1 MRITEHSIEDFA
13 IKLLEHLGYEYIY
26 APNIAPEFP
35 SDGGVAAAGG
45 RGGIFPSSGGVP
57 AAGGRG
63 GIFPSSGGVPAA
75 GGRGGIF
82 PSSGGVPA
90 AGGRGGQDQ
99 RTSYE
104 EILLTHRLAEAV
116 RRINP
121 TVPPAAQEEA
131 IKEIQRIH
139 SPELLTN
146 NESFH
151 RLLTEG
157 IKVSYQKDGQQRGD
171 LVWLIDFNT
180 PENND
185 FIVANQFTVVE
196 DGVNKRPDVIL
207 FVNGIPLVVIELK
220 NAADENA
227 TIKSAFRQIE
237 TYKAV
242 IPSLFT
248 YNAFTIISDGLEAR
262 AGTLSSGM
270 SRFMAWKSADGKEE
284 ASHLVSQMETLING
298 MLNKETL
305 LDLVRHFIV
314 FEKSKKEDSK
324 TGVTTISTVKKLAAY
339 HQYYAVNRAVESAM
353 RATGYSP
360 SLKGWHQPAADDGVV
375 NSPSLKGWHQPAADD
390 GVVNSP
396 SLKGW
401 HQPAAD
407 DGVVNSPSLKGWHQ
421 PAADDG
427 VVNSPSLKGWHQP
440 AADDGVVNSPSLK
453 GWHQP
458 AADDGV
464 VNSPSLKGW
473 HQPAADDGVVN
484 SPSLKGWHQPAAD
497 DGVVNSPSLKGWHR
511 PEGDDGVVKRTS
523 KNYFSLPYNPKL
535 KDRARE
541 LRKAGNLPEVLFWN
555 EVKNKQ
561 FKGYDFDRQKII
573 GNYIVDFYC
582 SNCQVV
588 IEIDGSSHDDK
599 VEYDAERDAFLESL
613 GLTVIHIPVND
624 IMKQISSVM
633 NMLHEHPALAGTKE
647 SPHPPAVGTPP
658 EEGDFVQESPESY
671 GVAGVKSQP
680 KGDRKGGVVWHTQGS
695 GKSLSMVFFTGK
707 IVLAL
712 NNPTVVVITDR
723 NDLDDQ
729 LFDTFASSTQ
739 LLRQE
744 PKQIENRNDLKE
756 KLKVASGGV
765 IFTTI
770 QKFSPEEGNVY
781 ETLSERENIVV
792 IADEAHRTQYG
803 FKAKTVDEKD
813 EQGNVIGKKTVYGFA
828 KYMRDALPNA
838 TYIGFTGTP
847 IESTDVNT
855 PAVFGN
861 YIDVYDIAQAV
872 EDGATVRIYYES
884 RLAKVNLSEEGKK
897 LVEEL
902 DDELDGEELTET
914 QKAKAKW
921 TQLEALIGSE
931 NRIKNVANDIIQ
943 HFGQRQEVFEGK
955 GMIVAMSRRIA
966 ADLYGE
972 IIKLK
977 PEWHSA
983 DLDKGVI
990 KVVMT
995 AASSDGEKIAKH
1007 HTTKQQ
1013 RRMLADRMKD
1023 PDDELKLVIV
1033 RDMWLTGFDAPSMH
1047 TLYIDKPM
1055 KGHNLMQAIARVN
1068 RVYKDK
1074 PGGLVVDYL
1083 GIASDLKK
1091 ALSFYSDA
1099 GGKGD
1104 PTIAQAQ
1111 AVELMLEKLEVVSQ
1125 MYSEFPSVGGVS
1137 ATGGRGGFP
1146 YEDYFQAETGQKLS
1160 MILAAE
1166 EHILGLEDGKKRYIN
1181 EVTALSKAFAI
1192 AVPHEQAMD
1201 VKDEVS
1207 FFQAVKAR
1215 LAKFDGTGSGR
1226 TDEEIETTIRQVI
1239 DQALVSEQVIDVFDA
1254 AGIKKPDIS
1263 ILSEDFLMELKGME
1277 HKNVALEV
1285 LKKLLNDEI
1294 IARSKK
1300 NLVKSKSLK
1309 EMLENSIKK
1318 YHNKILTAAE
1328 VMDELIKLS
1337 KEIVNM
1343 DSEAKKL
1350 GLSDFEYAFYTAV
1363 ANNDSAK
1370 QLMQQDKLRE
1380 LAVILTER
1388 VKQNASIDWTIKESV
1403 RAKLKVIIKR
1413 TLRQYG
1419 YPPDMQKLATETV
1432 LKQAEMIA
1440 NELSN

>member
-1 MRITEHSIEDFA
+1 M
-13 IKLLEHLGYEYIY
+13 
-26 APNIAPEFP
+26 
-35 SDGGVAAAGG
+35 
-45 RGGIFPSSGGVP
+45 
-57 AAGGRG
+57 
-63 GIFPSSGGVPAA
+63 
-75 GGRGGIF
+75 
-82 PSSGGVPA
+82 
-90 AGGRGGQDQ
+90 
-99 RTSYE
+99 
-104 EILLTHRLAEAV
+104 AEAV

-121 TVPPAAQEEA
+121 TVPAAAQEEA

-157 IKVSYQKDGQQRGD
+157 IKVSYQKDLPASAGQAGGREERGD

-207 FVNGIPLVVIELK
+207 FVNGIPLVVLELK
-220 NAADENA
+220 NAADENT

-237 TYKAV
+237 TYKAI

-248 YNAFTIISDGLEAR
+248 YNAFTIISDGLEAK
-262 AGTLSSGM
+262 AGTISSGL

-284 ASHLVSQMETLING
+284 ASHLVSQIETLITG

-314 FEKSKKEDSK
+314 FEKSKKEDAK

-353 RATGYSP
+353 RATGYTVEKETP
-360 SLKGWHQPAADDGVV
+360 
-375 NSPSLKGWHQPAADD
+375 
-390 GVVNSP
+390 
-396 SLKGW
+396 
-401 HQPAAD
+401 
-407 DGVVNSPSLKGWHQ
+407 
-421 PAADDG
+421 
-427 VVNSPSLKGWHQP
+427 
-440 AADDGVVNSPSLK
+440 
-453 GWHQP
+453 
-458 AADDGV
+458 
-464 VNSPSLKGW
+464 
-473 HQPAADDGVVN
+473 
-484 SPSLKGWHQPAAD
+484 
-497 DGVVNSPSLKGWHR
+497 
-511 PEGDDGVVKRTS
+511 TS
-523 KNYFSLPYNPKL
+523 
-535 KDRARE
+535 
-541 LRKAGNLPEVLFWN
+541 
-555 EVKNKQ
+555 
-561 FKGYDFDRQKII
+561 
-573 GNYIVDFYC
+573 
-582 SNCQVV
+582 
-588 IEIDGSSHDDK
+588 
-599 VEYDAERDAFLESL
+599 
-613 GLTVIHIPVND
+613 
-624 IMKQISSVM
+624 MVM
-633 NMLHEHPALAGTKE
+633 
-647 SPHPPAVGTPP
+647 
-658 EEGDFVQESPESY
+658 ESPESY

-712 NNPTVVVITDR
+712 DNPTVVVITDR

-813 EQGNVIGKKTVYGFA
+813 EHGNVIGKKTVYGFA

-847 IESTDVNT
+847 IENTDVNT

-902 DDELDGEELTET
+902 DEELDGEELTET

-931 NRIKNVANDIIQ
+931 NRVKNVANDIIQ
-943 HFGQRQEVFEGK
+943 HFSQRQEVFEGK

-966 ADLYGE
+966 ADLYEE

-977 PEWHSA
+977 PEWHSD

-990 KVVMT
+990 KVVMISS
-995 AASSDGEKIAKH
+995 SSDGPKIAKH

-1013 RRMLADRMKD
+1013 RRILADRMKD

-1074 PGGLVVDYL
+1074 PGGLIVDYL

-1104 PTIAQAQ
+1104 PTILQEQ
-1111 AVELMLEKLEVVSQ
+1111 AVQLMLEKLEVVSN
-1125 MYSEFPSVGGVS
+1125 MYH
-1137 ATGGRGGFP
+1137 GFN
-1146 YEDYFQAETGQKLS
+1146 YEDYFEAETSKKLS

-1181 EVTALSKAFAI
+1181 EVSALSKAFAI
-1192 AVPHEQAMD
+1192 AIPHDQAMD
-1201 VKDEVS
+1201 AKDEIS

-1215 LAKFDGTGSGR
+1215 LAKFDSTGSGK

-1239 DQALVSEQVIDVFDA
+1239 DKALVTEKVIDVFDA
-1254 AGIKKPDIS
+1254 AGLKKPDIS
-1263 ILSEDFLMELKGME
+1263 ILSQEFLLELKGME

-1294 IARSKK
+1294 KSRAKK
-1300 NLVKSKSLK
+1300 NLVKSKSLM
-1309 EMLENSIKK
+1309 EMLENAIKK

-1328 VMDELIKLS
+1328 VIEELINLS
-1337 KEIVNM
+1337 KDIVEM
-1343 DSEAKKL
+1343 DSEAKAM

-1363 ANNDSAK
+1363 ASNDSARE
-1370 QLMQQDKLRE
+1370 LMQKEKLRG
-1380 LAVILTER
+1380 LAVVLTETI
-1388 VKQNASIDWTIKESV
+1388 KQNASIDWTIKESV
-1403 RAKLKVIIKR
+1403 KAKLKVAVKR
-1413 TLRQYG
+1413 LLRKYG
-1419 YPPDMQKLATETV
+1419 YPPDMQMLATETV

-1440 NELSN
+1440 NELTNK

>member
-1 MRITEHSIEDFA
+1 MTNITENTIEYLA
-13 IKLLEHLGYEYIY
+13 IKLLERLGYEYIY
-26 APNIAPEFP
+26 APNIAHDGENPER
-35 SDGGVAAAGG
+35 S
-45 RGGIFPSSGGVP
+45 
-57 AAGGRG
+57 
-63 GIFPSSGGVPAA
+63 
-75 GGRGGIF
+75 
-82 PSSGGVPA
+82 
-90 AGGRGGQDQ
+90 
-99 RTSYE
+99 SYE
-104 EILLTHRLAEAV
+104 DVLLPGRMAEGIS
-116 RRINP
+116 RINP
-121 TVPPAAQEEA
+121 DVPQAAQEEA

-157 IKVSYQKDGQQRGD
+157 IKVSYRKDGQQRGD

-185 FIVANQFTVVE
+185 FVVANQFTVVE
-196 DGVNKRPDVIL
+196 NGVNKRPDVIL

-237 TYKAV
+237 TYKAT

-248 YNAFTIISDGLEAR
+248 YNAFCVISDGLEAK

-284 ASHLVSQMETLING
+284 ASHLVSRMETLITG

-305 LDLVRHFIV
+305 LDLIRHFIV
-314 FEKSKKEDSK
+314 FEKSKKEDAK
-324 TGVTTISTVKKLAAY
+324 TGVSTITTVKKLAAY
-339 HQYYAVNRAVESAM
+339 HQFYAVNRAVESAL
-353 RATGYSP
+353 RATGYTV
-360 SLKGWHQPAADDGVV
+360 KMETPA
-375 NSPSLKGWHQPAADD
+375 
-390 GVVNSP
+390 
-396 SLKGW
+396 
-401 HQPAAD
+401 
-407 DGVVNSPSLKGWHQ
+407 
-421 PAADDG
+421 
-427 VVNSPSLKGWHQP
+427 
-440 AADDGVVNSPSLK
+440 
-453 GWHQP
+453 
-458 AADDGV
+458 
-464 VNSPSLKGW
+464 
-473 HQPAADDGVVN
+473 
-484 SPSLKGWHQPAAD
+484 
-497 DGVVNSPSLKGWHR
+497 
-511 PEGDDGVVKRTS
+511 S
-523 KNYFSLPYNPKL
+523 K
-535 KDRARE
+535 
-541 LRKAGNLPEVLFWN
+541 
-555 EVKNKQ
+555 
-561 FKGYDFDRQKII
+561 
-573 GNYIVDFYC
+573 
-582 SNCQVV
+582 
-588 IEIDGSSHDDK
+588 
-599 VEYDAERDAFLESL
+599 
-613 GLTVIHIPVND
+613 
-624 IMKQISSVM
+624 VM
-633 NMLHEHPALAGTKE
+633 
-647 SPHPPAVGTPP
+647 
-658 EEGDFVQESPESY
+658 ESPESY
-671 GVAGVKSQP
+671 GVPGVKSQP

-707 IVLAL
+707 IVLVL
-712 NNPTVVVITDR
+712 DNPTVVVITDR

-744 PKQIENRNDLKE
+744 PKQVASREDLKE

-765 IFTTI
+765 VFSTI
-770 QKFSPEEGNVY
+770 QKFQPDFGNIY

-803 FKAKTVDEKD
+803 FRAKTIDDKNERGDV
-813 EQGNVIGKKTVYGFA
+813 VGKKIVYGFA

-847 IESTDVNT
+847 IENTDVNT

-884 RLAKVNLSEEGKK
+884 RLAKVNLSDEGQK

-902 DDELDGEELTET
+902 DAELDSEDMSLT

-921 TQLEALIGSE
+921 TQLEALIGSQ
-931 NRIKNVANDIIQ
+931 NRIRNIARDIIL
-943 HFGQRQEVFEGK
+943 HFEQRQEVFEGK

-966 ADLYGE
+966 ADLYDE

-977 PEWHSA
+977 PQWHSS
-983 DLDKGVI
+983 DLDKGMI

-995 AASSDGEKIAKH
+995 SSSSDGPKISKH
-1007 HTTKQQ
+1007 HTTKEH
-1013 RRMLADRMKD
+1013 RRTLADRMKD
-1023 PDDELKLVIV
+1023 PEDELKLVIV
-1033 RDMWLTGFDAPSMH
+1033 RDMWLTGFDVPGLH

-1104 PTIAQAQ
+1104 PAIAQEQ
-1111 AVELMLEKLEVVSQ
+1111 AVDLMLEKLEVVSN
-1125 MYSEFPSVGGVS
+1125 MFH
-1137 ATGGRGGFP
+1137 GFS
-1146 YEDYFQAETGQKLS
+1146 YEDYFLADTSKKLS
-1160 MILAAE
+1160 MILGAE
-1166 EHILGLEDGKKRYIN
+1166 EHILGLEDGKKRFIN
-1181 EVTALSKAFAI
+1181 EVTTLSKAFAI

-1201 VKDEVS
+1201 IKDEVS
-1207 FFQAVKAR
+1207 FFQAIKAR
-1215 LAKFDGTGSGR
+1215 LSKFDGTESGK

-1239 DQALVSEQVIDVFDA
+1239 DKALVSEKVIDVFDA
-1254 AGIKKPDIS
+1254 AGIKRPDIS
-1263 ILSEDFLMELKGME
+1263 VLSEEFLLELKGME

-1294 IARSKK
+1294 KSRSKK
-1300 NLVKSKSLK
+1300 NLVKSKTLM
-1309 EMLENSIKK
+1309 EMLELSIKK
-1318 YHNKILTAAE
+1318 YHTKILTAAE
-1328 VMDELIKLS
+1328 VIEELIKLS

-1343 DSEAKKL
+1343 DSEAKSM
-1350 GLSDFEYAFYTAV
+1350 GLTEFEYAFYSAV
-1363 ANNDSAK
+1363 ADNESAR

-1380 LAVILTER
+1380 LAVKLTER

-1440 NELSN
+1440 NELTA